1 MEGYFYHGIEPY
13 YGAYSY
19 GLETMYKILQEG
31 LKTRKEIHN
40 HHDEELNHVCLY
52 KKDQELDYKKYYYKS
67 ARAGWIDK
75 CFVLILSPEVEAVK
89 ASHENT
95 DLLDE
100 WRSKG
105 NIPPSMIKGI
115 ALPMKT
121 IKDYL
126 EKQTSDEEIINDQNQ
141 TKKYISLITKF
152 AINNNLI
159 IMDSDMPNFTDE
171 LDESLKQNKTK

>member
-1 MEGYFYHGIEPY
+1 
-13 YGAYSY
+13 
-19 GLETMYKILQEG
+19 
-31 LKTRKEIHN
+31 
-40 HHDEELNHVCLY
+40 
-52 KKDQELDYKKYYYKS
+52 
-67 ARAGWIDK
+67 
-75 CFVLILSPEVEAVK
+75 
-89 ASHENT
+89 
-95 DLLDE
+95 
-100 WRSKG
+100 
-105 NIPPSMIKGI
+105 
-115 ALPMKT
+115 MKT